1 MKKNRAGLARCVAL
15 LSTCIVRSVPAIAA
29 DCEIGTD
36 ETALQA
42 EQKVVLLERLLG
54 DAGSVRRVLES
65 GQTDA
70 IASIEAAG
78 ESATLARQSLGAGCA
93 GTAAEL
99 AAMGLSRAT
108 QALWL
113 VQNQLAVGEREYQ
126 ALHSRTTSYLQ
137 MLEAE
142 PIESQGIGATDL
154 AGIRRQL
161 DRAEVMAVN
170 AQYSDAVMLLEPVG
184 DRLERR
190 LVVIREQQA
199 ADNPRE
205 AGKPQDEFAQLGEQ
219 YRAYRMLLQQLADG
233 RQLASSSRQNY
244 DIALQNAARLNA
256 AAAELADKRDW
267 PAALTSRREALNY
280 CQIAIR
286 LFGVTN

>member
-1 MKKNRAGLARCVAL
+1 MNKRGAGLARSVAL
-15 LSTCIVRSVPAIAA
+15 LSICVVRSVPAAAA
-29 DCEIGTD
+29 DCDTGTD
-36 ETALQA
+36 LTGAQA
-42 EQKVVLLERLLG
+42 EQKIVLLERLVG
-54 DAGSVRRVLES
+54 DTGLARRVDES

-70 IASIEAAG
+70 IASIEAARQ
-78 ESATLARQSLGAGCA
+78 SAILAREKLEAGCA

-99 AAMGLSRAT
+99 AAVGLNRAS

-113 VQNQLAVGEREYQ
+113 VQNQVAVGEQKYQ
-126 ALHSRTTSYLQ
+126 ALHGRIASYLQ

-142 PIESQGIGATDL
+142 SVESQGVGAADL

-161 DRAEVMAVN
+161 DRAEVMAVD
-170 AQYSDAVMLLEPVG
+170 AQYSEAVKLLEPVA

-199 ADNPRE
+199 AYNERE
-205 AGKPQDEFAQLGEQ
+205 FGKPQDEYAYLGDQ
-219 YRAYRMLLQQLADG
+219 YRAYLILLQQLTDG
-233 RQLASSSRQNY
+233 RQLPISGRQTY
-244 DIALQNAARLNA
+244 DTALQDAERSNA
-256 AAAELADKRDW
+256 AAVQLAGNGDW
-267 PAALTSRREALNY
+267 SAALTSMREALNN

>member
-1 MKKNRAGLARCVAL
+1 MNKKGAGLAHSIAL
-15 LSTCIVRSVPAIAA
+15 ISICIVHSAPAFAA
-29 DCEIGTD
+29 DCEAGTD
-36 ETALQA
+36 GPAQQV

-70 IASIEAAG
+70 IASIEAAR
-78 ESATLARQSLGAGCA
+78 ESATLARRSLEAGCA

-99 AAMGLSRAT
+99 AATGLNRAT

-142 PIESQGIGATDL
+142 PVEWQGLGATDL
-154 AGIRRQL
+154 AGIRRQV

-170 AQYSDAVMLLEPVG
+170 AQYSEAVRLLEPVG

-199 ADNPRE
+199 AHNERDL
-205 AGKPQDEFAQLGEQ
+205 GKPQDEYAQLGEQ
-219 YRAYRMLLQQLADG
+219 YRAYLMLLQQLADG
-233 RQLASSSRQNY
+233 RQLAMSSRQTY
-244 DIALQNAARLNA
+244 DTTLQDAARLND
-256 AAAELADKRDW
+256 AAAELADKGDW
-267 PAALTSRREALNY
+267 PAALTSMREALNN